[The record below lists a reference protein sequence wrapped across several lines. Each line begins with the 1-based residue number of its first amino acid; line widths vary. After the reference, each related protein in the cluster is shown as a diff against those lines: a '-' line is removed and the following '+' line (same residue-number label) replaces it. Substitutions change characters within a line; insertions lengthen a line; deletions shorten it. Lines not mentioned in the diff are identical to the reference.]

1 MPNYTENL
9 TAELRE
15 LLEDLPDK
23 QRDKIILL
31 VKKKVVESFKN
42 GLSAAQLI
50 KAHKNIRRMQQSLGI
65 DNDKK

>member
-15 LLEDLPDK
+15 LLKDLPDK
-23 QRDKIILL
+23 QRDQIILW

-42 GLSAAQLI
+42 GLSATKLV
-50 KAHKNIRRMQQSLGI
+50 KTHKNIRRMQQSL
-65 DNDKK
+65 